1 MCNNPLYVKFRPF
14 DENTLIHLINQSIR
28 FSTVYDFNDFSE
40 FHGLLAES
48 KVKESNSKQE
58 EMRLKKQLNEK
69 LKNRELMTI
78 ILENRHHSTLYKGPF
93 VEAIKKWHDQFE
105 KRGFL
110 GSPEKTIQ
118 SFGEYIEKYPENYW
132 GRNKNEKDLH
142 KICEQALYRFL
153 LEHIIWASLGIFSL
167 SHSDVF
173 NSHAAMLMFAHYAKK
188 AFGVALIYEYC
199 GNKSD
204 NLLHEVNY
212 LSAAEFHEKQKAL
225 TRSDVENIFKEI
237 VIEKEKKENR
247 EEKEKI
253 TDSNLLAPF
262 LMKMHEWKYEHEYRI
277 FCKKGTHSEKAKDSQ
292 LKLKAIL
299 YTGRLSVDQ
308 QKAIKSLAGNMG
320 VQAKEIFLDSDEE
333 RLFKIVNKDE
343 KDKSNQTVT
352 EWLKTL
358 S

>member
-1 MCNNPLYVKFRPF
+1 MYNSPFYVKFRPF
-14 DENTLIHLINQSIR
+14 DENTLIGLINQSIR

-40 FHGLLAES
+40 FHGLLAEGE
-48 KVKESNSKQE
+48 VKESNSKQE
-58 EMRLKKQLNEK
+58 KLRLEKQLNEK

-110 GSPEKTIQ
+110 HSLEKTIN
-118 SFGEYIEKYPENYW
+118 SFGRHMKDNRKEYW
-132 GRNKNEKDLH
+132 GSDSSKKDLP
-142 KICEQALYRFL
+142 KICEQALYGFL

-204 NLLHEVNY
+204 NLLHEINY
-212 LSAAEFHEKQKAL
+212 LSPTEFHEKQKAL
-225 TRSDVENIFKEI
+225 TRSHVENIFEAIVMKEEKI
-237 VIEKEKKENR
+237 ETDEKEKV
-247 EEKEKI
+247 
-253 TDSNLLAPF
+253 TDSKYLEPF
-262 LMKMHEWKYEHEYRI
+262 LMKMHEWKYEHECRI

-308 QKAIKSLAGNMG
+308 QKAIKSLAGNMSI
-320 VQAKEIFLDSDEE
+320 QAKEVFLGHDEE
-333 RLFKIVNKDE
+333 RIFKIVNRDE
-343 KDKSNQTVT
+343 KDKSDQTVT